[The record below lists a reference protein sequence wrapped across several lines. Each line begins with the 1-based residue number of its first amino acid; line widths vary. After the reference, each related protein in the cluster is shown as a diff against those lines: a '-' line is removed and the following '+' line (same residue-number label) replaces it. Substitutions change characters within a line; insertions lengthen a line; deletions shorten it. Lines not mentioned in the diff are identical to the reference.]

1 MGNVKQFTDSNGRD
15 WSISITIS
23 QVKKLRDRCDVD
35 LVADNL
41 GETLQQLGSD
51 PVALCDCIYN
61 LCEDQIEKAG
71 LSPEQFGEALAGD
84 SIDAATDAFLDALVE
99 FTPKK
104 KRAILRGVLNKLHQA
119 EDRAISAA
127 MTYLESNEF
136 ESELKSALEFGPKST
151 DSPALSASTQDR

>member
-1 MGNVKQFTDSNGRD
+1 VKNFTDANGRD
-15 WSISITIS
+15 WSISITIA
-23 QVKKLRDRCDVD
+23 QVKKLRDKCDVD

-41 GETLQQLGSD
+41 GETLTQIGND
-51 PVALCDCIYN
+51 PVALCDCIYT

-84 SIDAATDAFLDALVE
+84 SIDDATDAFLDALVE

-104 KRAILRGVLNKLHQA
+104 KRAILRGVLTKLYEA

-127 MTYLESNEF
+127 MTYLESDEF
-136 ESELKSALEFGPKST
+136 ESDLKNALTFGEKST
-151 DSPALSASTQDR
+151 NSPALSASTPDP